1 MPPPTVAK
9 STVLA
14 PSRPPE
20 RTTVM
25 VAVPAPSP
33 TGYAATLNEN
43 TLSLSCTVNTEAPSV
58 PTTAPTGLASSR
70 FTVRAAFVT
79 ASSISGTSKV
89 WIVSPAWKVSVPNT
103 LL

>member
-9 STVLA
+9 STVLV
-14 PSRPPE
+14 PSKPPV

-25 VAVPAPSP
+25 SALPAPSP

-43 TLSLSCTVNTEAPSV
+43 TLSLSCTVSTEVSSV
-58 PTTAPTGLASSR
+58 PSAAPRGLASSR

-79 ASSISGTSKV
+79 ASSINGTANV
-89 WIVSPAWKVSVPNT
+89 WIVSPAWNVSVPDT